1 MNISTFDDKSFN
13 KKKYEVQLYIKNNI
27 SRKRYQKKLRKLAAQ
42 EVVIIKNIFTNEDDY
57 KIDPKLLL
65 NELLEFCS

>member
-27 SRKRYQKKLRKLAAQ
+27 SRKRYQKKLRKMAAQ
-42 EVVIIKNIFTNEDDY
+42 EVVIIKKFFTNEDDF

-65 NELLEFCS
+65 NELLEFRS

>member
-1 MNISTFDDKSFN
+1 MNITTFDDKSFD

-27 SRKRYQKKLRKLAAQ
+27 SRKIYQKKQRKMAAQ
-42 EVVIIKNIFTNEDDY
+42 EVVIIKNIFTNEDDF

-65 NELLEFCS
+65 NELLEFRS

>member
-1 MNISTFDDKSFN
+1 MNISTFDDKSFD

-27 SRKRYQKKLRKLAAQ
+27 SRKIYQKKQRKMAAQ
-42 EVVIIKNIFTNEDDY
+42 EVVIIKNIFTNEDDF

-65 NELLEFCS
+65 NELLEFRS

>member
-1 MNISTFDDKSFN
+1 MNISTFDDKSFD

-27 SRKRYQKKLRKLAAQ
+27 SRKIYQKKLRKLAAQ
-42 EVVIIKNIFTNEDDY
+42 EVVIIKNIFTNEDDF

>member
-1 MNISTFDDKSFN
+1 MNISTFDDKSFD

-27 SRKRYQKKLRKLAAQ
+27 SRKIYQKKQRKMAAQ
-42 EVVIIKNIFTNEDDY
+42 EVVIIKNIFTNDDDF

-65 NELLEFCS
+65 NELLEFRS

>member
-1 MNISTFDDKSFN
+1 MNISTFDDKSFD

-27 SRKRYQKKLRKLAAQ
+27 SRKIYQKKLRKLAAQ
-42 EVVIIKNIFTNEDDY
+42 EVVIIKNIFTNEDDF

-65 NELLEFCS
+65 NELLEFRS